1 MEKRKS
7 YEIMPMYTLW
17 LRTSRKVNWNHA
29 GSNPAMGAKQRT
41 SSSKYVVEHT
51 VEARGDG
58 DSNSP

>member
-1 MEKRKS
+1 
-7 YEIMPMYTLW
+7 MPMYTLW

-29 GSNPAMGAKQRT
+29 GSTPAMGAKQRT